1 MCTVLLDL
9 FKTFS
14 HICMRA
20 LFSFYDPLIPSIHIA
35 AAATVGMLDVRP
47 EKGFQSDTL
56 TTLKADS

>member
-1 MCTVLLDL
+1 
-9 FKTFS
+9 
-14 HICMRA
+14 MRA
-20 LFSFYDPLIPSIHIA
+20 LFSFYDTLIPSIHIPA